1 MLTELIFCSL
11 HAPSSDNS
19 AFIRTAGSVLTLT
32 HIHQTPFFRS
42 LFPAQGPSPC
52 KCHSAA
58 PDSCPEPPNR
68 NSVYKLRGEK
78 KEIMLMFL

>member
-42 LFPAQGPSPC
+42 LFEPRAPALANATVQPLT
-52 KCHSAA
+52 AA
-58 PDSCPEPPNR
+58 PSLQTVTLST
-68 NSVYKLRGEK
+68 NSRGK
-78 KEIMLMFL
+78 KKR